1 MKNTKHPSFII
12 GVVSILLFIVGAAV
26 KAYGYRFADYIVIF
40 SVVLGGIHWIWSI
53 IDVATR
59 SDMKPFQK
67 RFWLIAVVAAPAIG
81 GMIFYIMHQ
90 RANRLTT

>member
-1 MKNTKHPSFII
+1 MKNAKHPAFII
-12 GVVSILLFIVGAAV
+12 GIVSIILLIIGSVV
-26 KAYGYRFADYIVIF
+26 KAGGYRMGTYIVF
-40 SVVLGGIHWIWSI
+40 GAVALGAIHWIWSI

-81 GMIFYIMHQ
+81 AMIFYIMHQ
-90 RANRLTT
+90 KTNRLTT

>member
-1 MKNTKHPSFII
+1 MKNAKHPAFII
-12 GVVSILLFIVGAAV
+12 GVVSIILFMIGAVV
-26 KAYGYRFADYIVIF
+26 KSQGYRMGDWIVIA
-40 SVVLGGIHWIWSI
+40 SVALGGIHWIWSI

-59 SDMKPFQK
+59 KDLKPFQK

-90 RANRLTT
+90 KAGRLTT

>member
-1 MKNTKHPSFII
+1 MKNMKHPSFLI
-12 GVVSILLFIVGAAV
+12 GLFSILLLIVGVIAKNTGARGGDYIIIAAV
-26 KAYGYRFADYIVIF
+26 IF
-40 SVVLGGIHWIWSI
+40 GGIHWIWSI

-81 GMIFYIMHQ
+81 GMLFYIMHQ
-90 RANRLTT
+90 DRNKLVT